1 MQPISRTDA
10 DLTPTQTHVS
20 GLSWLESYDD
30 RSLALPTVAVV
41 GLGYVGLPTGLAL
54 ASAGFGIIAIDL
66 NDLRLRDIRLGKVD
80 LLPRDHERLAG
91 LDRSRFRLTSE
102 AAAVAAADVVLV
114 CVPTPVNDDY
124 TPDLR
129 ARWPRSPDSLRAL
142 RGACRG
148 IVANARAGQTII
160 LTSTSYVG
168 TTRELLAEP
177 LAERGLEVGKDIWVA
192 FSPERIDPGNRRHD
206 QEEVPRVLGGATEA
220 CMRSAAAVLS
230 RITSQVHLVSSME
243 AAEFTKL
250 YENTFRAVNIAF
262 AYEMAN
268 ASKEF
273 GLDPIEV
280 TEAAATKPYG
290 FLPFYPSAGV
300 GGHCIP
306 CDPHYLL
313 TPLAER
319 GVDAPFTQTAMRDIA
334 QRPRRVAARAEEILR
349 DAGIDI
355 DGARMLVVGVAYK
368 PGIQDVRESPA
379 LEIIEALHERGAGVC
394 YHDPLV
400 DQVTLGRQVLQSVPA
415 PAPEDYD
422 LVVVVTAHP
431 NSDYGW
437 LSDCAR
443 VLDGTYRLPAGLH
456 RFTV

>member
-1 MQPISRTDA
+1 MQPTSRTDVDHA
-10 DLTPTQTHVS
+10 LSRGHIS
-20 GLSWLESYDD
+20 GLSWLEAPDGQPTD
-30 RSLALPTVAVV
+30 LPTVAVV
-41 GLGYVGLPTGLAL
+41 GLGYVGLPTSLAL
-54 ASAGFGIIAIDL
+54 ASAGFPIVAIDL
-66 NDLRLRDIRLGKVD
+66 NDLRLRDIRRGEVD

-91 LDRSRFRLTSE
+91 LDRSRYSITSE

-114 CVPTPVNDDY
+114 CVPTPVTPEF
-124 TPDLR
+124 TPD
-129 ARWPRSPDSLRAL
+129 LRAL
-142 RGACRG
+142 RGACESL
-148 IVANARAGQTII
+148 VAHARAGQTLI

-168 TTRELLAEP
+168 TTRELLVEP
-177 LAERGLEVGKDIWVA
+177 LAERGLDVGKDVFVA

-206 QEEVPRVLGGATEA
+206 QEEVPRVLGGATET
-220 CMRSAAAVLS
+220 CMRAAAAILA

-268 ASKEF
+268 ASREF

-290 FLPFYPSAGV
+290 FLPFYPGAGV

-319 GVDAPFTQTAMRDIA
+319 GVDAPFTQRAMSDIA
-334 QRPRRVAARAEEILR
+334 SRPGRVAARAEEILT
-349 DAGIDI
+349 DAGVDVE
-355 DGARMLVVGVAYK
+355 GGRVLVVGVAYK

-379 LEIIEALHERGAGVC
+379 LEIIEALHERGAAVS

-400 DQVTLGRQVLQSVPA
+400 DSVKVDGEEWRSVAAPQPA
-415 PAPEDYD
+415 DYD
-422 LVVVVTAHP
+422 LVLVVTAHP
-431 NSDYGW
+431 NVDYGW
-437 LSDCAR
+437 LSECAR
-443 VLDGTYRLPAGLH
+443 VLDGTYRLPGGHA

>member
-1 MQPISRTDA
+1 MHPTSRTDV
-10 DLTPTQTHVS
+10 DLLVSHGHVS
-20 GLSWLESYDD
+20 GVSWHDAPDGQSVT
-30 RSLALPTVAVV
+30 LPTVAVV
-41 GLGYVGLPTGLAL
+41 GLGYVGLPTSLAL
-54 ASAGFGIIAIDL
+54 AGAGFPILAIDVS
-66 NDLRLRDIRLGKVD
+66 DMRLRAIRRGEVD
-80 LLPRDHERLAG
+80 LLPRDHERLGA
-91 LDRSRFRLTSE
+91 LDRSKFSLTSDP
-102 AAAVAAADVVLV
+102 AAVAAADVVLI
-114 CVPTPVNDDY
+114 CVPTPVTEAY
-124 TPDLR
+124 TPD
-129 ARWPRSPDSLRAL
+129 LRAL
-142 RGACRG
+142 RGACES
-148 IVANARAGQTII
+148 IVTNARAGQTLI

-168 TTRELLAEP
+168 TTRELLVEP

-206 QEEVPRVLGGATEA
+206 QEEVPRVLGGATET

-313 TPLAER
+313 TPLSAR
-319 GVDAPFTQTAMRDIA
+319 GVEAPFTRRAMSEIA
-334 QRPRRVAARAEEILR
+334 RRPRRVAARAEEILG
-349 DAGIDI
+349 DAGIEVE
-355 DGARMLVVGVAYK
+355 GARVLVVGVSYK

-379 LEIIEALHERGAGVC
+379 LEIIGALLENGVNVD

-400 DQVTLGRQVLQSVPA
+400 DEVKVDGEVLRSVPA
-415 PAPEDYD
+415 PGPSDYD
-422 LVVVVTAHP
+422 LVLTVTAHP
-431 NSDYGW
+431 NHDYGW

-443 VLDGTYRLPAGLH
+443 VLDGTYRLPGGLE

>member
-1 MQPISRTDA
+1 MPLNQA
-10 DLTPTQTHVS
+10 HVS
-20 GLSWLESYDD
+20 GLSWLEPTDGQPLD
-30 RSLALPTVAVV
+30 LPTVAVV
-41 GLGYVGLPTGLAL
+41 GLGYVGLPTSLAL
-54 ASAGFGIIAIDL
+54 ASAGFPIIAIDL
-66 NDLRLRDIRLGKVD
+66 NDLRLRDIRLGHVD
-80 LLPRDHERLAG
+80 LLPRDHERLAA
-91 LDRSRFRLTSE
+91 LDRSRFRLTSKP
-102 AAAVAAADVVLV
+102 AAVAAADVVLV
-114 CVPTPVNDDY
+114 CVPTPVNADY

-129 ARWPRSPDSLRAL
+129 AL
-142 RGACRG
+142 RGACQAL
-148 IVANARAGQTII
+148 VANARAGQTLI

-168 TTRELLAEP
+168 TTRELLVGP
-177 LAERGLEVGKDIWVA
+177 LAELGLEIGKDVFVA

-206 QEEVPRVLGGATEA
+206 QEEVPRVLGGATET
-220 CMRSAAAVLS
+220 CMRSAAGVLA

-268 ASKEF
+268 ASREF

-313 TPLAER
+313 NPLSER
-319 GVDAPFTQTAMRDIA
+319 GVEAPFTQKAMRDIA
-334 QRPRRVAARAEEILR
+334 ERPGRVAGRAEEIVR
-349 DAGIDI
+349 EAGIDML
-355 DGARMLVVGVAYK
+355 GARMLVVGVAYK

-379 LEIIEALHERGAGVC
+379 LEIIEALHDRGAEVC

-400 DQVTLGRQVLQSVPA
+400 DQVALEGQVMQSVPA
-415 PAPEDYD
+415 PDPADYD

-431 NSDYGW
+431 NVDYAW

-443 VLDGTYRLPAGLH
+443 VLDGTYRLPAGVH